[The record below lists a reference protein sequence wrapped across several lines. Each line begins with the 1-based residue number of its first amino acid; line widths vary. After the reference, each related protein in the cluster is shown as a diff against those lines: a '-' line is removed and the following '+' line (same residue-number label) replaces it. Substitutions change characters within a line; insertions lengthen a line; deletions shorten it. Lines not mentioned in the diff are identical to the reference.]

1 MTSYGNPAKRLLM
14 VTCLLAGIL
23 PVGCQKHGEDALPAD
38 SIEKP
43 VATPSE
49 TDQAKPDE
57 MGNTDVVAQE
67 QDAPQAVVE
76 PLPEVVENLPEKDLI
91 LENILKCEPCFKS
104 EDQNCTAGDA
114 DSSDDC
120 YEIMSKVEWLSKD
133 IGYLNRFFKDNQ
145 EIFDRRLSALQ
156 EEMRECAGEWENR
169 DTYSAADMPPCDNA
183 VFSIL
188 TTLESEKKDAAWLK
202 AHGLPDAYRKL
213 YIKVIEYHGP
223 MEYGADNYYGHF
235 WKNESGTIDLRYM
248 EYEDANMDA
257 AVKAM
262 REIVAQGV
270 DINKRVAEDEPN
282 NLLFKPY
289 IFRIDNK
296 DFLLKLIEAGMVDPN
311 AQDENGNTLL
321 AVHGLKPKLVDA
333 LIQSGADVSIANH
346 DGICAFFRMD
356 ASMRKN
362 WIWKSLDV
370 SKVKDKDGNTPLHL
384 YADDIN
390 ILKVL
395 IKSGLSLEQKNNEGR
410 TPVFYAK
417 SPDVLKAFMD
427 AGADLKARDNHQNS
441 LLHASHSPEM
451 LAILLAQGL
460 DVNIKNDLGQ
470 TPVFFA
476 NTAETLA
483 IYIAHGADVN
493 IRDSQGNGLLHSNR
507 VDSEMISTLLKAD
520 IHINDKNDMGQT
532 PLFFVD
538 INQLETL
545 RAYINSGADVNVAD
559 RDGNTIIHH
568 KLLSDEAWDIL
579 LKAGFNQNARNN
591 QQIPAWF
598 ASYKLE
604 IQKEAKSYD
613 YDGVKILKKYLDR
626 GADVHVTD
634 DEGNTL
640 LHGMIKCGKQ
650 DNDKAIYCYGD
661 DSFSETYPEII
672 PRLVN
677 AGLDVNQKNHE
688 GKTPIFGCIPA
699 ENSEDIEMKLD
710 DACFEQF
717 KKLGADIYALDH
729 AGNNLLTECIRQGCV
744 SYELLLKNEFDTKT
758 PEPTRARALELYK
771 GEVPER
777 TGTCRGT
784 SLYDPVDASLD
795 EYCESYSG
803 DQLILPL
810 MAEWGLELNGDILCT
825 LGAPCLKKE
834 LVTQAIR
841 DAVNA
846 PNCVESGTLIN
857 QKAFPGSLECYLNDG
872 GDINASNGL
881 GNTPLMTNAM
891 GFYGTDMGPVDCID
905 IDRIMLFV
913 EAGAD
918 INHKNRNG
926 NTILYFSFG
935 TDFIADEYCNGAHCD
950 YSDGCDINIVSYLI
964 KHGANVNNMNH
975 AHVTPLM
982 HHIQYLS
989 DLNNYEDN
997 IKALLQAG
1005 AEVNAKDKNGKTA
1018 LMYAAD
1024 SGNDETI
1031 KALLQAGAEVNAK
1044 DKNGKTALMYAASTG
1059 NEDAIEALVK
1069 AGADLSASDNKGKT
1083 VKACAAESRNE
1094 DAAKLL
1100 ERLESADKA
1109 TGRAEAD
1116 QALPVSP

>member
-1 MTSYGNPAKRLLM
+1 MKAYGNLAKRLLIAI
-14 VTCLLAGIL
+14 CLLAGIL

-43 VATPSE
+43 TGALSE

-76 PLPEVVENLPEKDLI
+76 TLPEKDLI

-104 EDQNCTAGDA
+104 EDKSCTAGDA

-145 EIFDRRLSALQ
+145 EIFDQRLSALQ

-169 DTYSAADMPPCDNA
+169 DTYSAADRPPCDNA

-223 MEYGADNYYGHF
+223 MEYGADNYYGNF
-235 WKNESGTIDLRYM
+235 WKNESGTIYIRYM
-248 EYEDANMDA
+248 EYDHADMDA

-262 REIVAQGV
+262 RDIVAQGV

-321 AVHGLKPKLVDA
+321 AVHGSKPKLVDA

-356 ASMRKN
+356 ESMRKN

-390 ILKVL
+390 TLKVL
-395 IKSGLSLEQKNNEGR
+395 IRSGLSLEQKNNEGR
-410 TPVFYAK
+410 TPVFYVK

-427 AGADLKARDNHQNS
+427 AGADLKAKDNHQNS
-441 LLHASHSPEM
+441 LLHASLSPEM
-451 LAILLAQGL
+451 LAILLDQGL
-460 DVNIKNDLGQ
+460 DVNDKNDLGQ

-483 IYIAHGADVN
+483 MYIAHGADVN
-493 IRDSQGNGLLHSNR
+493 IKDNHGNGLLHSNR

-545 RAYINSGADVNVAD
+545 KAYINSGADVNVID
-559 RDGNTIIHH
+559 RDGNTITHY
-568 KLLSDEAWDIL
+568 KLPSDEAWDIL

-613 YDGVKILKKYLDR
+613 YDGVKILEKYLNR

-640 LHGMIKCGKQ
+640 LHGMIKCGKK
-650 DNDKAIYCYGD
+650 DNDDAIYCYGR
-661 DSFSETYPEII
+661 DSFPETYPEII
-672 PRLVN
+672 PKLVN

-688 GKTPIFGCIPA
+688 GKPPIFGCIPA
-699 ENSEDIEMKLD
+699 ENSEDIDMRLD
-710 DACFEQF
+710 EACFEQF
-717 KKLGADIYALDH
+717 QKLGADIYALDN
-729 AGNNLLTECIRQGCV
+729 AGNNLLTECIHQGCM
-744 SYELLLKNEFDTKT
+744 SYDLLLENKFDSKT
-758 PEPTRARALELYK
+758 PEPTRARAIELYK
-771 GEVPER
+771 AEVPER

-784 SLYDPVDASLD
+784 SLYDPMDASLD

-803 DQLILPL
+803 DQEILPL
-810 MAEWGLELNGDILCT
+810 MVEWGLNLSGDILCT

-846 PNCVESGTLIN
+846 PNCEGGTLIN

-891 GFYGTDMGPVDCID
+891 GFYGTDFGPFDCTD
-905 IDRIMLFV
+905 IDSIMRFV

-918 INHKNRNG
+918 IGHKNRKG
-926 NTILYFSFG
+926 NTILYFFV
-935 TDFIADEYCNGAHCD
+935 DEYCNGAHCD
-950 YSDGCDINIVSYLI
+950 HSDGCDINIVSYLI
-964 KHGANVNNMNH
+964 KHGANVNNMNND
-975 AHVTPLM
+975 HVTPLM
-982 HHIQYLS
+982 HHIEHLS

-997 IKALLQAG
+997 IKAMLKAG
-1005 AEVNAKDKNGKTA
+1005 ADVNAKDKNGKTA

-1024 SGNDETI
+1024 AGNDETI
-1031 KALLQAGAEVNAK
+1031 KELLKAGANIQAK
-1044 DKNGKTALMYAASTG
+1044 DNNGKTALMYAASTG
-1059 NEDAIEALVK
+1059 NEDAIKALIK
-1069 AGADLSASDNKGKT
+1069 AGADLSAVDNKGKT
-1083 VKACAAESRNE
+1083 AQIYAAESRNE
-1094 DAAKLL
+1094 DAAKLF
-1100 ERLESADKA
+1100 EASQPAPQP
-1109 TGRAEAD
+1109 AENNEQETA
-1116 QALPVSP
+1116 SPTPK